1 MVTLNEQIDI
11 QAPYERMEE
20 WVDHFEEEFVKW
32 SPYHIECELY
42 DGGYQTGM
50 KVRFREIVGGLD
62 YNVTGYITACERDE
76 DHFRIVFQ
84 SEKKSSC
91 ITFEGKRTDT
101 GCHFSHTEAFGLTT
115 PILGPIL
122 TACAI
127 AAEEIGAE
135 KAGRAARAAQ
145 RRYEELLSENRN
157 DSKALRPHTFHRIY
171 PAIALYESLRAEG
184 VASEKAVW
192 YIREY
197 FQWFSTRTVPHLQRL
212 IKVLGLARWVPK
224 LFMRLSQKSFGTDAG
239 FEYEF
244 PESHDNEA
252 RFDIVRCPYYET
264 CRRYGCP
271 EITTAFC
278 DGDDAGYGHLHP
290 RLLWGRTKT
299 IGRGDPCCDFLL
311 RYTSK

>member
-1 MVTLNEQIDI
+1 MAVQKLI
-11 QAPYERMEE
+11 R
-20 WVDHFEEEFVKW
+20 
-32 SPYHIECELY
+32 
-42 DGGYQTGM
+42 
-50 KVRFREIVGGLD
+50 
-62 YNVTGYITACERDE
+62 
-76 DHFRIVFQ
+76 
-84 SEKKSSC
+84 
-91 ITFEGKRTDT
+91 
-101 GCHFSHTEAFGLTT
+101 
-115 PILGPIL
+115 

-157 DSKALRPHTFHRIY
+157 DSKALRPHTFRRIY
-171 PAIALYESLRAEG
+171 PAIALYESFRAEG
-184 VASEKAVW
+184 IAEEKAVW

-197 FQWFSTRTVPHLQRL
+197 FQRFSARTVPHLQRL
-212 IKVLGLARWVPK
+212 IKALGLAKRIPK
-224 LFMRLSQKSFGTDAG
+224 LFMRLSLKSFGTDAG
-239 FEYEF
+239 FKYEF
-244 PESHDNEA
+244 PESHGNEA